1 VTAYV
6 AAHTAVTHGG
16 QDTVDV
22 AAAVSALDA
31 AAAAAEA
38 VSAVGLACQ
47 VIDIHVEP
55 SFLELNGML

>member
-1 VTAYV
+1 MTAYV

-31 AAAAAEA
+31 AAAAEA